1 MYMYLSMSVTYI
13 YFSNFQG
20 APVGGHINNYLLEK
34 SRVIYQQK
42 GERNFHIFYQLL
54 QADST
59 LLNDLL
65 LNNNPNEYH
74 YLSQVCLSAR
84 SEVSFL
90 VGHY

>member
-1 MYMYLSMSVTYI
+1 MYIQIHLFYVCMSVTYI

-59 LLNDLL
+59 LLDELL
-65 LNNNPNEYH
+65 LKNDPNEYH
-74 YLSQVCLSAR
+74 YLSQVCLS
-84 SEVSFL
+84 F
-90 VGHY
+90 